1 VKPETKQELRDQV
14 ANQERLLDIQQQAIG
29 DLEDKLYPQKIYLDH
44 ADIALIL
51 DLLFHAGINIKSDYQ
66 SLENDFPEGS
76 PAASPASFRALY
88 QQEGR
93 IKKLASKI
101 KDQSTRD
108 YDFDVELQAVV
119 PINNTENI

>member
-1 VKPETKQELRDQV
+1 MKPETKQELRDQV
-14 ANQERLLDIQQQAIG
+14 ANQERLLDIQQEAIG
-29 DLEDKLYPQKIYLDH
+29 DLEDKLYPQKIYLDD

-51 DLLFHAGINIKSDYQ
+51 DLLFHAGLDIKTDYQ

-93 IKKLASKI
+93 IKKLANKI
-101 KDQSTRD
+101 KEQSLRE
-108 YDFDVELQAVV
+108 YDFDTDLQAIV
-119 PINNTENI
+119 PVDSSE

>member
-1 VKPETKQELRDQV
+1 MKPETKQELRDQV

-51 DLLFHAGINIKSDYQ
+51 DLLFHAGIDIKSDYQ
-66 SLENDFPEGS
+66 SLENDFPEGL

-93 IKKLASKI
+93 LKNLANKI
-101 KDQSTRD
+101 KDQSPRD
-108 YDFDVELQAVV
+108 YDFDTDLQAVV
-119 PINNTENI
+119 PTESNE

>member
-1 VKPETKQELRDQV
+1 MKPETKQELRDQV
-14 ANQERLLDIQQQAIG
+14 ARQEHLLNMQQQAIG

-51 DLLFHAGINIKSDYQ
+51 DLLFHAGIDIKTDYQ

-93 IKKLASKI
+93 IKKLANKI
-101 KDQSTRD
+101 KEQSPRD
-108 YDFDVELQAVV
+108 YDFDTALQAVV
-119 PINNTENI
+119 PTDSDE

>member
-1 VKPETKQELRDQV
+1 MKPETKQELRDQV
-14 ANQERLLDIQQQAIG
+14 ANQERLLDIQQEAIG
-29 DLEDKLYPQKIYLDH
+29 DLEDKLYPQKIYLDD

-51 DLLFHAGINIKSDYQ
+51 DLLFHAGLDIKTDYQ

-93 IKKLASKI
+93 IKKLANKI
-101 KDQSTRD
+101 KEQSLRE
-108 YDFDVELQAVV
+108 YDFDTDLQAIV
-119 PINNTENI
+119 PVD

>member
-1 VKPETKQELRDQV
+1 MKPETKQELRDQV
-14 ANQERLLDIQQQAIG
+14 ANQEHLLDIQQQAIG

-51 DLLFHAGINIKSDYQ
+51 DLLFHAGIDIKSDYQ
-66 SLENDFPEGS
+66 SLENDFPEGL

-93 IKKLASKI
+93 LKNLANKI
-101 KDQSTRD
+101 KDQSPRD
-108 YDFDVELQAVV
+108 YDFDTDLQAVV
-119 PINNTENI
+119 PTESNE

>member
-1 VKPETKQELRDQV
+1 MKPETKQELRDQV

-51 DLLFHAGINIKSDYQ
+51 DLLFHAGIDIKSDYQ
-66 SLENDFPEGS
+66 SIETELPEGLD
-76 PAASPASFRALY
+76 ASSATLRALY

-93 IKKLASKI
+93 IKKLANKI
-101 KDQSTRD
+101 KDQSPRD
-108 YDFDVELQAVV
+108 YDFDTDLQAVV
-119 PINNTENI
+119 PVYPSE

>member
-1 VKPETKQELRDQV
+1 MKPETKQELRDQV
-14 ANQERLLDIQQQAIG
+14 ANQEHLLDIQQEAIG
-29 DLEDKLYPQKIYLDH
+29 DLEDKLYPQKIYLDD

-51 DLLFHAGINIKSDYQ
+51 DLLFHAGLDIKTDYQ

-93 IKKLASKI
+93 IKKLANKI
-101 KDQSTRD
+101 KEQSLRE
-108 YDFDVELQAVV
+108 YDFDTDLQAIV
-119 PINNTENI
+119 PVDSSE

>member
-1 VKPETKQELRDQV
+1 MKPETKQELRDQV
-14 ANQERLLDIQQQAIG
+14 ARQEHLLNIQQQAIG

-51 DLLFHAGINIKSDYQ
+51 DLLFHAGIDIKSDYQ
-66 SLENDFPEGS
+66 SLENDFPEGL

-93 IKKLASKI
+93 LKNLANKI
-101 KDQSTRD
+101 KDQSPRD
-108 YDFDVELQAVV
+108 YDFDTDLQAVV
-119 PINNTENI
+119 PTESNE

>member
-1 VKPETKQELRDQV
+1 MKPETKQELRDQV

-51 DLLFHAGINIKSDYQ
+51 DLLFHAGLDIKTDYQ

-93 IKKLASKI
+93 IKKLANKI
-101 KDQSTRD
+101 KEQSPRD
-108 YDFDVELQAVV
+108 YDFDTALQAVV
-119 PINNTENI
+119 PTDSDE

>member
-1 VKPETKQELRDQV
+1 MKPETKQELRDQV

-51 DLLFHAGINIKSDYQ
+51 DLLFHAGLDIKTDYQ

-93 IKKLASKI
+93 IKKLANKI
-101 KDQSTRD
+101 KEQSLRE
-108 YDFDVELQAVV
+108 YDFDTDLQAIV
-119 PINNTENI
+119 PVFPSE